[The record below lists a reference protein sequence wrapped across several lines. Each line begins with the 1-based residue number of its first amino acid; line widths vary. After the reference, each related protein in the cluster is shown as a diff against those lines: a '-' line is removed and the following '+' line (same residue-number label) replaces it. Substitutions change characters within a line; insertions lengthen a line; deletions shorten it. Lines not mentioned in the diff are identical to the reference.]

1 MTIQY
6 KNETFNLTTT
16 NITTVL
22 TVNTSSVAIVKTVQ
36 AVHDTASAVD
46 TDLFIRKNGAGA
58 DVQISHDSL
67 NKETVNMLTNT
78 LNLEAG
84 DAIKMQAG
92 TANEIS
98 GIVSYALID
107 RSQQNG

>member
-22 TVNTSSVAIVKTVQ
+22 TIPTSAVGIVKTIQ

-58 DVQISHDSL
+58 DVQISHESL
-67 NKETVNMLTNT
+67 NKETVNMLKNT

-84 DAIKMQAG
+84 DAIKMKAG
-92 TANEIS
+92 TANEIT